1 MTLPYWRLSAFYFCY
16 FATLG
21 SFLPF
26 WSLYLKSQAF
36 SADQIGELSAC
47 LLVTKII
54 APQLFG
60 WLADRSQLRMPWI
73 RLSCLLSPLIFV
85 GFLYQN
91 QYHWYAIV
99 SLGFSFFW
107 NATLP
112 QFEAATL
119 FHLQN
124 RLSQHYSRIR
134 SWGSIG
140 FIMAVIVVGRVVDYY
155 GPEILPVIILA
166 ILVMNLLVALTIPEA
181 GRQPVTD
188 SARGLLEIVFR
199 KHTLAFF
206 VVYLL
211 LQVAHGPYYVFFSV
225 YLKTHH
231 YTATE
236 TAWLWALGVAAEI
249 ILFMFAGA
257 LLKRFSLWALLCTTL
272 VFSAIRWWM
281 IACLVDVSHFLVIAQ
296 LLHAA
301 SFGLAHVVAI
311 QLLYAYFGHHHQSQG
326 QALYSAISFG
336 VGGMLGSLG
345 SGYFWD
351 KLGGDAVFLLAMC
364 ASIGASLI
372 AAVCIPKGVMPT
384 EK

>member
-1 MTLPYWRLSAFYFCY
+1 MALPYWRLSAFYFCY

-26 WSLYLKSQAF
+26 WSVYLNAQAF
-36 SADQIGELSAC
+36 SADQIGELSAG
-47 LLVTKII
+47 LLATKII

-73 RLSCLLSPLIFV
+73 QLSCLLSPLFFA
-85 GFLYQN
+85 GFLYQS
-91 QYHWYAIV
+91 QFHWYLIV
-99 SLGFSFFW
+99 SLVFSFFW

-119 FHLQN
+119 FHLHN

-140 FIMAVIVVGRVVDYY
+140 FIVAVVAVGQLVDLY
-155 GPEILPVIILA
+155 GPQVLPWIIMLLL
-166 ILVMNLLVALTIPEA
+166 ITNLLVALTIPEA
-181 GRQPVTD
+181 GLHHVTD
-188 SARGLLEIVFR
+188 TAKGLFEIIFR

-206 VVYLL
+206 LVYLF

-225 YLKTHH
+225 YLKLHQ

-257 LLKRFSLWALLCTTL
+257 LLKRFSLWGLLCTTL
-272 VFSAIRWWM
+272 VFSTIRWWM
-281 IACLVDVSHFLVIAQ
+281 IAYLVDFSHFLLIAQ
-296 LLHAA
+296 ILHAA

-311 QLLYAYFGHHHQSQG
+311 QLLYEYFGHHHQSQG
-326 QALYSAISFG
+326 QALYSAMSFG

-351 KLGGDAVFLLAMC
+351 KLGGDVVFLLAMC
-364 ASIGASLI
+364 ASIGALVI
-372 AAVCIPKGVMPT
+372 AVIFIPKDSIL
-384 EK
+384 KQK

>member
-1 MTLPYWRLSAFYFCY
+1 MALPYWRLSAFYFCY

-60 WLADRSQLRMPWI
+60 WLADRSRLRMPWI
-73 RLSCLLSPLIFV
+73 RLSCLLSAFIFA
-85 GFLYQN
+85 GFLYQTD
-91 QYHWYAIV
+91 YSWFAFT
-99 SLGFSFFW
+99 SLMFSFFW

-119 FHLQN
+119 FHLHN

-140 FIMAVIVVGRVVDYY
+140 FIVAVIAVGRVLDLY
-155 GPEILPVIILA
+155 GPEILPFIIIA
-166 ILVMNLLVALTIPEA
+166 ILLLNLLVAVTIPEA
-181 GRQPVTD
+181 GMHHLSDT
-188 SARGLLEIVFR
+188 AKGLFEIIFR
-199 KHTLAFF
+199 KHVVAFF
-206 VVYLL
+206 LVYLF

-225 YLKTHH
+225 YLKTHQ

-249 ILFMFAGA
+249 VLFMFAGS
-257 LLKRFSLWALLCTTL
+257 LLKRFSLWALLCITL
-272 VFSAIRWWM
+272 IISSVRWWM
-281 IACLVDVSHFLVIAQ
+281 IAHLVDANHFLVIAQ
-296 LLHAA
+296 VLHAA

-311 QLLYAYFGHHHQSQG
+311 QLLYEYFGHHHQGQG

-351 KLGGDAVFLLAMC
+351 KLGGEQIFLLAML
-364 ASIGASLI
+364 ASTIALII
-372 AAVCIPKGVMPT
+372 AAVFIPRRIPS
-384 EK
+384 